1 MLFHLFV
8 FVRLFCCLLFCC
20 LLVYFLYY
28 VNQILKCNIAYLPYY
43 LEFCKVDFHVKIFIK
58 NQCAIKYFDAK
69 ICRCENSE
77 RVYKHLV

>member
-8 FVRLFCCLLFCC
+8 ILLFCC
-20 LLVYFLYY
+20 GIFLVTVHCNY
-28 VNQILKCNIAYLPYY
+28 VNQILKCSCLPTI
-43 LEFCKVDFHVKIFIK
+43 LFGLKNFVRWIFMLKFSEK
-58 NQCAIKYFDAK
+58 NRRAIKYFDAK